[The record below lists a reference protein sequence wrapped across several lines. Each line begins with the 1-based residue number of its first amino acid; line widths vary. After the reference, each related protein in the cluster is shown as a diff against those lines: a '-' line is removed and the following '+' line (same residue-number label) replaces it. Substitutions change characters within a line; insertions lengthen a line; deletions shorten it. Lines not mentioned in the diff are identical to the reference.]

1 MSVDLKV
8 HGGAYIRMLQVNEDN
23 MREVLSMK
31 VVFEQELNSIT
42 KH

>member
-1 MSVDLKV
+1 MSVDLKAR
-8 HGGAYIRMLQVNEDN
+8 GGANIGMLQVYDDY

-31 VVFEQELNSIT
+31 AVLEQELNSIT